1 MGDTI
6 LTWNVIFKLNLIN
19 NQMIQTRQRLV
30 RQKSATYL
38 DLC

>member
-30 RQKSATYL
+30 WHKSATYL